1 MSVENQTTDTR
12 IPRALVRYYAG
23 VRTAMRRAAARRAGR
38 DTPAVALDLPEHPS
52 EDFRRFADVTDIGLT
67 EVDPGLHLLDL
78 MRNPGTRTTK
88 SVASLTMVA
97 RAVHHIRT
105 TGERLVLLT
114 PTSGNKGTA
123 LRDAVARAYASGLAT
138 PDELRLVVVVPA
150 ASRAKLRGGPLSA
163 DPQLRAANPVVVA
176 AVERPAGVKRLATD
190 VLAQVSPWLAG
201 KTGFTCWYTLD
212 LDNYRAADVVRAF
225 VEAELA
231 PITPDSPPRWHAHAV
246 SSGYGLLGY
255 HFGHEL
261 LTSREYPEFAE
272 PARHPG
278 FLLVQQLATADMVVS
293 ALGREPR
300 PYAPGPGGTWR
311 QEEPADPAFPAVTDD
326 PGEVL
331 DATFYTKNPPT
342 SAEIDPLIARHGG
355 GGIVVSRRECLD
367 RFGEVRS
374 LAANAGIGITAD
386 PALIR
391 EWSLV
396 KVLTGVLLARERG
409 LVPAGTEIIAHASG
423 YYTDELV
430 PPLDPA
436 HTTPAANAA
445 DLAEALTAAVL
456 A

>member
-1 MSVENQTTDTR
+1 MSVENQTTDAR

-23 VRTAMRRAAARRAGR
+23 VRTALRCAAARRE
-38 DTPAVALDLPEHPS
+38 TPAVALELPEHPDES
-52 EDFRRFADVTDIGLT
+52 FHRFADVTDIGLT
-67 EVDPGLHLLDL
+67 EVDTGLHLLDL

-88 SVASLTMVA
+88 SVASLTMIA

-123 LRDAVARAYASGLAT
+123 LRDAVARAYASGFAT
-138 PDELRLVVVVPA
+138 PDELRLVVVAPA
-150 ASRAKLRGGPLSA
+150 ASRAKLRGGPLSE
-163 DPQLRAANPVVVA
+163 DPQLRAANPVVIADVD
-176 AVERPAGVKRLATD
+176 RPAGVKQLATD
-190 VLAQVSPWLAG
+190 VLAEVSPWLAG

-212 LDNYRAADVVRAF
+212 LDNYRTADVVRAF
-225 VEAELA
+225 AEAELA
-231 PITPDSPPRWHAHAV
+231 PITPGSPPRWHAHAV

-261 LTSREYPEFAE
+261 LTSGAYPAF
-272 PARHPG
+272 PAPAWHPG

-300 PYAPGPGGTWR
+300 RYAPGPGGAWR
-311 QEEPADPAFPAVTDD
+311 QEGAADPAFPAITDD

-342 SAEIDPLIARHGG
+342 SAAIDPIIARHGG

-367 RFGEVRS
+367 RFATVRA
-374 LAANAGIGITAD
+374 LAANAGIAIVAD

-396 KVLTGVLLARERG
+396 KVLTGVLVARERG

-423 YYTDELV
+423 YYTDELL

-436 HTTPAANAA
+436 HTTAAVTAA
-445 DLAEALTAAVL
+445 DLAEALTAAAL

>member
-1 MSVENQTTDTR
+1 MR
-12 IPRALVRYYAG
+12 CAG
-23 VRTAMRRAAARRAGR
+23 ARRAGR
-38 DTPAVALDLPEHPS
+38 DAPAVALDLPEHPDES
-52 EDFRRFADVTDIGLT
+52 FHRFADVTDIGLT
-67 EVDPGLHLLDL
+67 EVDTGLHLLDL

-88 SVASLTMVA
+88 SIASLTMVA

-138 PDELRLVVVVPA
+138 PDQLRLVVVVPE

-163 DPQLRAANPVVVA
+163 DPQLRAANPVAVA
-176 AVERPAGVKRLATD
+176 AVDRPAEVKQLATD
-190 VLAQVSPWLAG
+190 VLAAVSPWLTG
-201 KTGFTCWYTLD
+201 KTGFGCWYTLD

-225 VEAELA
+225 AEAELA

-261 LTSREYPEFAE
+261 LTSRRYAE
-272 PARHPG
+272 LPAPASHPG
-278 FLLVQQLATADMVVS
+278 FLLVQQLGTPDMVVS
-293 ALGREPR
+293 TLGRGPR
-300 PYAPGPGGTWR
+300 RYAPGADGTWR
-311 QEEPADPAFPAVTDD
+311 QDGVADPAFPAVTDD

-342 SAEIDPLIARHGG
+342 SAEIDPIIARHGG

-367 RFGEVRS
+367 RFGAVRA
-374 LAANAGIGITAD
+374 LAANAGIDIVAD

-396 KVLTGVLLARERG
+396 KVLTGVLVARERG
-409 LVPAGTEIIAHASG
+409 LVPPGTRVIAHASG
-423 YYTDELV
+423 YYTDELI

-436 HTTPAANAA
+436 HTTAVRTAS